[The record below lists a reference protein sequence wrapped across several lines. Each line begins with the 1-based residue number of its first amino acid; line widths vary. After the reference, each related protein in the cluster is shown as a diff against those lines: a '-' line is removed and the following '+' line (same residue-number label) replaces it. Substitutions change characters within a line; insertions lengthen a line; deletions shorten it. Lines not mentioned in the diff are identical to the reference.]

1 MIKTLFTLF
10 AILNLSIA
18 TAQYT
23 DSITIQKINNEKAHG
38 ALHYA
43 GYAIPVGM
51 IAYGFLG
58 LDEDGGVK
66 QLNLST
72 RTEVKEDHP
81 RFRNRTDDI
90 LQFSPYAATYILK
103 AAGVKGTRS
112 YKDQTFVTLISSAI
126 TTAAVFSIKNITHSQ
141 RPDGTSYNS
150 FPSGHAANAFT
161 GAELMRQQF
170 SNQPIWLRYSGYG
183 LASATGAMRV
193 YNNRH
198 WVSDVVAGAAIGI
211 LSAKAGDF
219 IYKKLQRKKGHGL
232 AAALD

>member
-1 MIKTLFTLF
+1 MIKSLFTLLVLF
-10 AILNLSIA
+10 NIGAA

-23 DSITIQKINNEKAHG
+23 DSLSLQKLNIERAHG
-38 ALHYA
+38 GLRYA
-43 GYAIPVGM
+43 GYALPAGM
-51 IAYGFLG
+51 LAYGFLG

-66 QLNLST
+66 QLNVST

-81 RFRNRTDDI
+81 RFRNRTDDF
-90 LQFSPYAATYILK
+90 LQFSPYVATYIMK

-112 YKDQTFVTLISSAI
+112 YKDQTIVTLISSTL

-141 RPDGTSYNS
+141 RPDGSAYNS
-150 FPSGHAANAFT
+150 FPSGHTANAFT

-170 SNQPIWLRYSGYG
+170 NNQPIWLRYSGYG

-219 IYKKLQRKKGHGL
+219 IYQKLQHKNNHTSSVSF
-232 AAALD
+232 